1 MKHRFLWFIHLPLLL
16 MFFCSSLSAQ
26 SFDPALIYKL
36 CKECKAGN
44 QKSCSELEKAAVKQ
58 TNPVD
63 VRRGAIACISDQ
75 DALFKAA
82 SKDLVRD
89 NRLFAISRLTD
100 QQVLNSIVLKEQDQ
114 QIRIAAVNNMTD
126 QALLLSIAMNDIDF
140 SVRKEAITRVNG
152 NDALLKIINNEDNDT
167 IREVALRKLD
177 NEAVC
182 LALYQTSKSVDRKFL
197 IPKINDIIFLEKVA
211 LDTTDNPESRGAAIG
226 KISSQSLLEKLAT
239 SDRYW
244 YVRKSA
250 TQNLA
255 DQQLLAKIAVSDESH
270 NTRAAAASNLIDQKL
285 LAKIAVDDNSW
296 DVRLAAVKNIHDN
309 TILKLIVK
317 DDNEY
322 DTVRLEAL
330 KNVTDEKF
338 LAYITETHYYYGGFG
353 PVAIRKI
360 SDPLVSAELY
370 KSFIINKEGE
380 DDDRLLILYT
390 DKTLARIYP
399 DLKVTRKSK
408 KSTVSYENNY
418 YFVTW
423 DQYVEITNGI
433 TTLFRK
439 TYKGSTGDIVEVF
452 TEGEKRKE
460 SYAEIDVPE
469 VFSSVLKPLSQED
482 LHLVASQSGIYDL
495 RAAAL
500 KLITDKKFIAE
511 TAKKDTVHNV
521 RLEALYQL
529 DDPLDIEYFA
539 INDKNPTV
547 RKYAVHLINNPEML
561 MHIAANPSDS
571 SVRIAAINKIND
583 QKFLIDLY
591 KAGNEIDIREAIIRQ
606 LTDIKFLNYI
616 IEKSGGSYLQILAA
630 NRLQELTK

>member
-1 MKHRFLWFIHLPLLL
+1 
-16 MFFCSSLSAQ
+16 
-26 SFDPALIYKL
+26 
-36 CKECKAGN
+36 
-44 QKSCSELEKAAVKQ
+44 
-58 TNPVD
+58 
-63 VRRGAIACISDQ
+63 
-75 DALFKAA
+75 
-82 SKDLVRD
+82 
-89 NRLFAISRLTD
+89 
-100 QQVLNSIVLKEQDQ
+100 
-114 QIRIAAVNNMTD
+114 
-126 QALLLSIAMNDIDF
+126 
-140 SVRKEAITRVNG
+140 
-152 NDALLKIINNEDNDT
+152 
-167 IREVALRKLD
+167 
-177 NEAVC
+177 
-182 LALYQTSKSVDRKFL
+182 
-197 IPKINDIIFLEKVA
+197 
-211 LDTTDNPESRGAAIG
+211 
-226 KISSQSLLEKLAT
+226 
-239 SDRYW
+239 
-244 YVRKSA
+244 
-250 TQNLA
+250 
-255 DQQLLAKIAVSDESH
+255 
-270 NTRAAAASNLIDQKL
+270 LIDQKL

-529 DDPLDIEYFA
+529 DDPVDIEYFA